1 MHCPHRPQ
9 ANVKRLVGELTDAY
23 QHRAHLW
30 TELEGRL
37 AKCGIF
43 SALRGYDVGSSS
55 PCPTKAERGNAA
67 IEALPGDVEATI
79 ARLEKKS
86 KEMDKGSGSAAAKQ
100 KILKELLQQL

>member
-1 MHCPHRPQ
+1 M
-9 ANVKRLVGELTDAY
+9 KRLVGELTDAY

-30 TELEGRL
+30 TELEERL

-55 PCPTKAERGNAA
+55 PCPTKAERGKAA

-86 KEMDKGSGSAAAKQ
+86 KELDKDGSAASKQ
-100 KILKELLQQL
+100 KMLKGLLEKL